1 MSVLLAQRLW
11 VCGDNNDADKDMKM
25 DGVAVLTV
33 INRQQQ
39 LRAAYDNDRQSNGYD
54 SCVLVAAQCSHVQ

>member
-1 MSVLLAQRLW
+1 